1 VHILTKILIVA
12 VTLLVV
18 MLVPLVMVNAS
29 NEASFKGRYTQAM
42 SAADAARAMQR
53 AAESSRVEAD
63 AAFRLELQSLQSA
76 NATLRQEAQ
85 RASAEARARQ
95 ADLVLQ
101 ASTLEALKNDFKVL
115 AATERANSDLSKQL
129 LDEATRLRRSETD
142 LQSRNVA
149 LAQQI
154 SDLRADRDALVAAN
168 QSLQEELSS
177 ERDKSRRA
185 ESTVSRYLAYIGP
198 LPDASAAAFESVR
211 RPADRR
217 VTATVSAVHRE
228 AEGTVLA
235 EINAGDRDGIR
246 EGWVMMVTSPQGD
259 RYIANIRIIEV
270 DVNRSVGVVELEDRV
285 ARSPGVQVG
294 QFAVARP
301 GE

>member
-1 VHILTKILIVA
+1 MHILTKILIVA

-29 NEASFKGRYTQAM
+29 NEASFKTRYTQAM
-42 SAADAARAMQR
+42 AAASAAAALQR
-53 AAESSRVEAD
+53 SAEASRVEFE
-63 AAFRLELQSLQSA
+63 AASRLELQAMQAA
-76 NATLRQEAQ
+76 NASLRQEAQ
-85 RASAEARARQ
+85 RATAETRARQ
-95 ADLVLQ
+95 AELVAQ
-101 ASTLEALKNDFKVL
+101 AATLESLKNDIKVL
-115 AATERANSDLSKQL
+115 AATERANSDLAKQL
-129 LDEATRLRRSETD
+129 LDEATRLRSSETD

-154 SDLRADRDALVAAN
+154 SDLRADRDALAAAN
-168 QSLQEELSS
+168 QSLQEELKS
-177 ERDKSRRA
+177 ERDKTQRA

-217 VTATVSAVHRE
+217 VSASISAVHRE
-228 AEGTVLA
+228 DEGSVLA
-235 EINAGDRDGIR
+235 EINAGERDGIR
-246 EGWVMMVTSPQGD
+246 EGWVMMVTSAAGD

-270 DVNRSVGVVELEDRV
+270 DVNRSVGVVELEDLVQR
-285 ARSPGVQVG
+285 APGVQVG
-294 QFAVARP
+294 QLAVARP